1 MLAPAAL
8 YTRFILLPACVCAA
22 HSCRTHLYASTAE
35 GEDAVRGK
43 LRAVNEELVERFR
56 ALEEEFR

>member
-1 MLAPAAL
+1 MDAL
-8 YTRFILLPACVCAA
+8 K
-22 HSCRTHLYASTAE
+22 TAE

>member
-1 MLAPAAL
+1 
-8 YTRFILLPACVCAA
+8 VCA
-22 HSCRTHLYASTAE
+22 AE